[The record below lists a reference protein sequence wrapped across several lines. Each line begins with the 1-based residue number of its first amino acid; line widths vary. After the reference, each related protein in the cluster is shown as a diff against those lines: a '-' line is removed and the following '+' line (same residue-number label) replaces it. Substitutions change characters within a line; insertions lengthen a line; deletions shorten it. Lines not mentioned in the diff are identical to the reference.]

1 MSTESA
7 LGEEEKVLEKAGVD
21 GCIAV
26 WMFLIIIIK
35 EWMVKERLEANQSCL
50 PFLCILQVTFFH
62 FMFFFGCEREW
73 IMNQNSIF
81 FHHILCVIWLQ
92 LYPFIIKISPNSGV
106 GSPATHPGDCTQ
118 FSVSIITAF
127 LLTAIANGDH
137 KYNSFFFLEYV
148 WKGWYC

>member
-1 MSTESA
+1 MSTVCPWRRRKSS
-7 LGEEEKVLEKAGVD
+7 GEGWCWRLHSSVNVLNNNNKRMD
-21 GCIAV
+21 GQRET
-26 WMFLIIIIK
+26 WG
-35 EWMVKERLEANQSCL
+35 QSCL

-62 FMFFFGCEREW
+62 FMFLFGCEREW

-81 FHHILCVIWLQ
+81 FHHILCVIWLR

-106 GSPATHPGDCTQ
+106 GSPATRPGDCTQ
-118 FSVSIITAF
+118 FSVSIITAL